1 LDTIQKTIQEK
12 KMCLIVTLVMGY
24 FSIANLMAGNLAAG
38 ILQGLIALLFVLL
51 LGRNIYI
58 TLQEKKGCSAGGCKI
73 TEGLAR
79 LFGRGGR

>member
-1 LDTIQKTIQEK
+1 
-12 KMCLIVTLVMGY
+12 MCLIVTLVMGY

-58 TLQEKKGCSAGGCKI
+58 TLQEKKGCSVGGCKI
-73 TEGLAR
+73 TESLAR